1 MSRLL
6 VVSENNVK
14 LPFVKEKYD
23 FIKLRRKGDMD
34 HMMEVFEYQDT
45 HRIVSTREKIEK
57 LNPSRIVVLGKL
69 KDYRWLATVICRI
82 FGHFNSWIDQ
92 FDSKSGKTTIKI
104 NGEDVELLAFD
115 NAEDWRESLENKS

>member
-6 VVSENNVK
+6 VVAENNVK

-45 HRIVSTREKIEK
+45 QRIISTREKIEK
-57 LNPSRIVVLGKL
+57 MNPSRIVVIGKL
-69 KDYRWLATVICRI
+69 KDYRWLATIICRV

-92 FDSKSGKTTIKI
+92 FESKHGQTKIKI
-104 NGEDVELLAFD
+104 NGEAVELLAFD
-115 NAEDWRESLENKS
+115 SVADWRAFYENKS